1 MTTVFNRGTGN
12 WNTAGTW
19 NPTVVP
25 TDADNV
31 VLNFFQSSDPKANY
45 RVSLDGA
52 GAALNL
58 TIGNHNS
65 LAIFDSASPFG
76 GTLTVG
82 DALIISDGGTLSGI
96 GKVFAHSIN
105 NAGTIDGTE
114 FFPLVINSDT
124 TVVNM
129 GRLLADAGSLTV
141 TGSLDNLGTVHSSQ
155 NMTLGSVSNSGDVIA
170 SGFAAEVTVGGPL
183 NNSGLVEAINDGSAI
198 VVHGLTTNSGT
209 VLAQGDFF
217 TSKIEFLASVTN
229 SGQMQANH
237 SGELDFHAGIVNKSG
252 GQLIDNGGTIKVDGA
267 ATGGVALIEGSG
279 SNLAFNGSASVD
291 TTTSIRFQGAGL
303 FALNHSGNY
312 TGSVSGFGVGNSI
325 DVKDVAFV
333 TGRDSFN
340 SATDILAVGNGTHT
354 TKIQLVGVY
363 TASDFTFGADGH
375 GGTLI
380 SWHGH
385 TIV

>member
-1 MTTVFNRGTGN
+1 VT
-12 WNTAGTW
+12 
-19 NPTVVP
+19 
-25 TDADNV
+25 
-31 VLNFFQSSDPKANY
+31 
-45 RVSLDGA
+45 LDGS

-58 TIGNHNS
+58 TIGNHNT
-65 LAIFDSASPFG
+65 LAISGGSFG
-76 GTLTVG
+76 GTLTVN
-82 DALIISDGGTLSGI
+82 DALVVSNGGTLSGI
-96 GKVFAHSIN
+96 GKVFAQSVN
-105 NAGTIDGTE
+105 NAGTIDGTD
-114 FFPLVINSDT
+114 FFPLVINSET
-124 TVVNM
+124 TVVNT

-155 NMTLGSVSNSGDVIA
+155 NMTLGSVSNSGEVIA

-183 NNSGLVEAINDGSAI
+183 NNSGLVEAINDGAEI
-198 VVHGLTTNSGT
+198 LVHGTATNSGT

-217 TSKIEFLASVTN
+217 TSKIEFFASVTN

-237 SGELDFHAGIVNKSG
+237 SGELDFDAGIVNKSG

-267 ATGGVALIEGSG
+267 ATGGVALINGSG

-291 TTTSIRFQGAGL
+291 TTTSVRFQGAGL

-312 TGSVSGFGVGNSI
+312 TGAVSGFGFGDSI

-333 TGRDSFN
+333 TGKDSYN
-340 SATDILAVGNGTHT
+340 PGTDILTVSNGTHT
-354 TKIQLVGVY
+354 TKVQLVGVY
-363 TASDFTFGADGH
+363 VASDFSFGSDGH

-385 TIV
+385 AIV